1 MRPRAWL
8 YCGGR
13 SGWYFGWGDVWG
25 CWWRRCLPCID
36 KGFCGG
42 GGGEGG
48 GVAVDNHYKQIK
60 TTVSSYNLYE
70 TDLAYVAVQLGH
82 HGIVQQSLY
91 AKQTCAAKGA
101 WKCILPFNAVTIAY
115 CGKK

>member
-48 GVAVDNHYKQIK
+48 GVAVENHYKLIK
-60 TTVSSYNLYE
+60 TTISSNNLYKI
-70 TDLAYVAVQLGH
+70 DVAYVAVQLGESSWH
-82 HGIVQQSLY
+82 RTAEFVCKTNMRCERSME
-91 AKQTCAAKGA
+91 
-101 WKCILPFNAVTIAY
+101 V
-115 CGKK
+115 